1 MSNMKILSDNP
12 SFRVQQDY
20 ISELESIR
28 GIAILLV
35 FLLHAHGM
43 AFPDGTGKA
52 TILQSFI
59 LAGNTGVTL
68 FFVLSGFLLSIPFLK
83 ANGNPRPPSTR
94 KYFLSRVL
102 RILPL
107 YYFMIVVTVL
117 VTGNISETI
126 PAVAFIF
133 IGFDVFPF
141 SVVWWTLATEVQF
154 YLLLPIIML
163 LMRAPAG
170 RFTLIFFGVIW
181 AYFYIDITLSS
192 PGHPGEA
199 YHWLKTKSLFARLP
213 AFAIGIAGAYI
224 YLKCK
229 KNDLN
234 RYRIPSTIVLWSTL
248 IALGL
253 VLQQVVE
260 MGSAVAER
268 SWHMRHTYESLCW
281 VGIILCLCLGQ
292 PYGKTLFINGAN
304 KTLGKL
310 SYSIYLVH
318 VPILFYI
325 FYPMKMHIEDGYFMD
340 NHIAYLALGL
350 GAAGTLIASALSY
363 RFIEQPFLNLK
374 KTLIKPAT
382 QHTAITSNIVHEKT
396 GDIAL

>member
-1 MSNMKILSDNP
+1 MKILSDNP
-12 SFRVQQDY
+12 SFRGQQDY
-20 ISELESIR
+20 ITELESIR

-43 AFPDGTGKA
+43 AFPGWTGEA

-83 ANGNPRPPSTR
+83 ANGNRCPPSTR
-94 KYFLSRVL
+94 KYFLSRTL

-107 YYFMIVVTVL
+107 YYFMIVVALL
-117 VTGNISETI
+117 VTGKISETI
-126 PAVAFIF
+126 PASAFIF

-154 YLLLPIIML
+154 YVLLPVIML
-163 LMRAPAG
+163 LLRSPLG
-170 RFTLIFFGVIW
+170 RLTLMLSGVIW
-181 AYFYIDITLSS
+181 AYFYIELTLGS
-192 PGHPGEA
+192 PGHPGTA
-199 YHWLKTKSLFARLP
+199 YHWAKTKSLFARLP

-224 YLKCK
+224 YLQCK
-229 KNDLN
+229 KPDRN
-234 RYRIPSTIVLWSTL
+234 RYRIPSTIILWSTL
-248 IALGL
+248 IVLGL

-268 SWHMRHTYESLCW
+268 RWHMRHTYESLCW
-281 VGIILCLCLGQ
+281 IGIILCLCLGE
-292 PYGKTLFINGAN
+292 PYGKRFFINSIN
-304 KTLGKL
+304 RTLGKL

-325 FYPMKMHIEDGYFMD
+325 FYPMKMHIEEGYFFD

-350 GAAGTLIASALSY
+350 GAAGTLLTSALSY
-363 RFIEQPFLNLK
+363 KFIEQPFLNLK
-374 KTLIKPAT
+374 KTLMKPAT
-382 QHTAITSNIVHEKT
+382 QHTAITSNIAHKKT